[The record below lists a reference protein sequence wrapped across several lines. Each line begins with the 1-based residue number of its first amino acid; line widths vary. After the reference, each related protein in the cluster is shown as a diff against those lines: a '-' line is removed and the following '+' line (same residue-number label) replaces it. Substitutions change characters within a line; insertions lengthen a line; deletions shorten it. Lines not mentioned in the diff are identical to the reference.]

1 MILGWGDKET
11 GDCCRR
17 CWGLES
23 VCKAPGGRCGWSWVV
38 LLCAGDASPL
48 IPFSCSPGGNSAVHA
63 RPLSGEHAVS
73 RADLA
78 QLGAACPVSPAPGAP
93 RKPWP
98 CWREPSEPQRARPR
112 SRSQPARGQRPQVAA
127 EGRPAVPAQTSL
139 APLLRGQNASSE
151 EASDGQKHTGGS
163 CWAGGTQLVSKGCC
177 YRAQGRWGTL
187 FVRADTMTEN
197 DNCLLKPSAPSW
209 LRVVHESRLVLFPQ
223 AGSCRTQLRPRPCCG
238 YLGLVSELCRGF
250 KAWRS

>member
-23 VCKAPGGRCGWSWVV
+23 VCKAPGGRSGWSWVV

-78 QLGAACPVSPAPGAP
+78 QLGAACPVSAAPGAP
-93 RKPWP
+93 RKPWL

-112 SRSQPARGQRPQVAA
+112 SRSQPARGQRIAFVNLL
-127 EGRPAVPAQTSL
+127 VPS
-139 APLLRGQNASSE
+139 
-151 EASDGQKHTGGS
+151 
-163 CWAGGTQLVSKGCC
+163 
-177 YRAQGRWGTL
+177 
-187 FVRADTMTEN
+187 
-197 DNCLLKPSAPSW
+197 
-209 LRVVHESRLVLFPQ
+209 SRL
-223 AGSCRTQLRPRPCCG
+223 ARSSNPREFS
-238 YLGLVSELCRGF
+238 VSL
-250 KAWRS
+250 KRSSKNEVQIIIWAACAA